1 MKKIEKYSERFTEKL
16 SQISS
21 QVQKPKSKK
30 YEGKLFVVGQH
41 HVMVEDVIAEG
52 GFAIVFRVST
62 QTGRRFGLKRMFVN
76 NEHDLSIYKREI
88 TILKQLN
95 GHKNI
100 VPYVDSSI
108 TKSSSGVWE
117 ILILMDFCRTAVIK
131 EMNDR
136 LPAGFTE
143 PEVLK
148 IFCDMCE
155 AVSRLHHCQTPL
167 IHRDLKVENILW
179 HDNGNYVLCDFGS
192 ATAKFTNPQEVG
204 VGPVEEE
211 IKKYTTLSYRAP
223 EMVDLYSNKTIT
235 TKADI
240 WALGCLLYKLC
251 FFSLPF
257 GESSIAIQDGH
268 FTIPDGSKYSK
279 ELHSLIRYMLEV
291 DPDIRPNIWQ
301 VSYVAFKLS
310 GKSCPIQNLR
320 NAPTPSKLPIPMTE
334 SEHKAKQKANRT
346 RRLPPKA
353 ADGTARATPQATPH
367 GTSITPRERPRGGGM
382 TNLSLPIET
391 SITPRKRPTPSATPT
406 AEIGITLQ
414 PPTPTTSA
422 QQAAASQAQAAQ
434 QSQAPQ
440 TSQASTKADD
450 AQQPAPPSAGATE
463 DPALVSLEPLVQVE
477 EPPLL
482 VDEPLVNLGDSLVQI
497 DEPLVQIDE
506 PLMEVNDLV
515 QLEPDLGLVDKPVAK
530 KEQPIVKHEDPLVA
544 SLEKELGL
552 VDKPAAKTEKPLA
565 KKKPDDQLA
574 CLEKNLALIDKH
586 VAKKEKPVAKKKRE
600 DPLAALDPLY
610 AKDKEEDKTDK
621 GKEKQKE
628 EARKDLFPDT
638 GAFKVPEAPG
648 AKAPA
653 PAPPAIDTTLVSIGS
668 PSSSP
673 QQKSS
678 HRRNVSDTSAISVGS
693 KDDPFKIFLEDSNTL
708 NPEAGVD
715 AEKLRSKSAGTTPTH
730 TPPSSPKLEL
740 SSWNPFL
747 ESGSGNTSS
756 TSEDKLLQE
765 FDMLGKRAKSETKDC
780 DESEMNCSQAASP
793 EGTSTADML
802 ILDPTTNPFL
812 MPDQPEAD
820 LSANGSTSSRGS
832 SSSPSSP
839 QEFQDPSSTN
849 PFLAPDLTAAGG
861 RSRHSSDSGEKKK
874 RQAPQPPVNQ
884 PAEDVFGATPFE
896 QVIHPATDEF
906 GCTPFAPEPGASRDP
921 FGARPFVL
929 SQDEAAGPEA
939 TGGDGY
945 QNLSKAAY
953 RRHRSSH
960 SEGSDAS
967 SASMDGRENVLG
979 VAPLLTGSEDGS
991 SGRQSLTSSDDEDMI
1006 EGARFGGEAS
1016 SYKMYGGEEHDE
1028 FSELIF
1034 RVPPTAQEVED
1045 SIMSGTLTPPTS
1057 PQSDKDEIDLV
1068 AEAQL
1073 VDIEGGRNLS
1083 VGSNSSDVFSK
1094 APFFPKES
1102 EKPRIQT
1109 IHQREQ
1115 LDIFGNAP
1123 FGDRKILTPP
1133 GSPPTAE
1140 AAAPVAGAVA
1150 SSDVFGAEPF
1160 SAVTAKYELTRK
1172 KGAGASPGK
1181 MRRQRRDSSGS
1192 GRNLHAVS
1200 TAGGIRKNSPKSRRS
1215 HLKVSPKTRRGSS
1228 GGRRS
1233 RDSSTGSSAKSSPGD
1248 RRKGSDSSLDMFGA
1262 KPFNPLDR
1270 RSRPLGNRLTAKVS
1284 PSDAPTK
1291 LAFEDDF
1298 SNIRGAAGPAGRED
1312 NFGFVPFDT
1321 VIANVQAGD
1330 TTAPGDLFGSAPFE
1344 TKEYGPDD
1352 LAVGPHVYENMAA
1365 YAAED
1370 GPPPVRVVTLGS
1382 GNQSAFSAPRKQR
1395 KLPTTPQCKPF
1406 DVSKRGPLP
1415 PRIQR
1420 FGTGMGS

>member
-108 TKSSSGVWE
+108 NKSSSGVWE

-143 PEVLK
+143 AEVLK

-211 IKKYTTLSYRAP
+211 IKKYTTLSYRSP

-301 VSYVAFKLS
+301 VSFVAFKLS

-346 RRLPPKA
+346 RRLPPKVT
-353 ADGTARATPQATPH
+353 DGTARATPQATSH

-382 TNLSLPIET
+382 ANLSLPIET

-406 AEIGITLQ
+406 AEIGISLQ

-422 QQAAASQAQAAQ
+422 QQAAASQAQQ
-434 QSQAPQ
+434 NQVPQ
-440 TSQASTKADD
+440 
-450 AQQPAPPSAGATE
+450 
-463 DPALVSLEPLVQVE
+463 
-477 EPPLL
+477 
-482 VDEPLVNLGDSLVQI
+482 
-497 DEPLVQIDE
+497 
-506 PLMEVNDLV
+506 
-515 QLEPDLGLVDKPVAK
+515 
-530 KEQPIVKHEDPLVA
+530 
-544 SLEKELGL
+544 
-552 VDKPAAKTEKPLA
+552 
-565 KKKPDDQLA
+565 
-574 CLEKNLALIDKH
+574 
-586 VAKKEKPVAKKKRE
+586 
-600 DPLAALDPLY
+600 
-610 AKDKEEDKTDK
+610 
-621 GKEKQKE
+621 
-628 EARKDLFPDT
+628 ARKDLFPDT
-638 GAFKVPEAPG
+638 DAFKVPEAPG
-648 AKAPA
+648 AKAAA

-668 PSSSP
+668 PASSP

-693 KDDPFKIFLEDSNTL
+693 KDDPFKIFMEDSNTL

-715 AEKLRSKSAGTTPTH
+715 AEKLRSKSAGSSPVNTPLTSPKFWVLPRARNPFCVIVRTSFPRSDKKRTTPNH

-765 FDMLGKRAKSETKDC
+765 FDMLGKRAKSETMVSDKDC
-780 DESEMNCSQAASP
+780 DESEMNCSLAASP
-793 EGTSTADML
+793 EGIPSDML

-812 MPDQPEAD
+812 MPDQPDAD
-820 LSANGSTSSRGS
+820 LSGNAS
-832 SSSPSSP
+832 SSSRASSSGRSSP
-839 QEFQDPSSTN
+839 RDFDLTSTN
-849 PFLAPDLTAAGG
+849 PFLTPDVTAAGG
-861 RSRHSSDSGEKKK
+861 RSRHSSDSGERKK

-884 PAEDVFGATPFE
+884 PAEDMFGATPFE
-896 QVIHPATDEF
+896 QVIHPGTDEF
-906 GCTPFAPEPGASRDP
+906 GCTPFAPEPGTPRDR
-921 FGARPFVL
+921 FGARPFLL
-929 SQDEAAGPEA
+929 SQDEAGAEA
-939 TGGDGY
+939 SGGERY

-960 SEGSDAS
+960 SEGSDVS
-967 SASMDGRENVLG
+967 SGSVDGRENVLG

-991 SGRQSLTSSDDEDMI
+991 SGRQSLTSSDEEDLI
-1006 EGARFGGEAS
+1006 EGAHFGGEAS
-1016 SYKMYGGEEHDE
+1016 GYREHEHDE

-1034 RVPPTAQEVED
+1034 RVPPTAQEVEE

-1094 APFFPKES
+1094 APFFSKES

-1115 LDIFGNAP
+1115 LDVFGNAP
-1123 FGDRKILTPP
+1123 FGERKILTPP

-1140 AAAPVAGAVA
+1140 AVPVAGAA

-1172 KGAGASPGK
+1172 KSAGASPGK

-1200 TAGGIRKNSPKSRRS
+1200 TAGGIRKNSPKSKRS

-1228 GGRRS
+1228 VGRRS
-1233 RDSSTGSSAKSSPGD
+1233 RDSSTGSSHKSSPGD

-1298 SNIRGAAGPAGRED
+1298 SNLRGATGPAGRED

-1321 VIANVQAGD
+1321 VIANVQAGEE
-1330 TTAPGDLFGSAPFE
+1330 TTVQGDLFGSASFE

-1365 YAAED
+1365 YAAEE
-1370 GPPPVRVVTLGS
+1370 GPPVRVVTLGS
-1382 GNQSAFSAPRKQR
+1382 GTQSAFSAPKKQR

>member
-108 TKSSSGVWE
+108 NKSSSGVWE

-143 PEVLK
+143 AEVLK

-211 IKKYTTLSYRAP
+211 IKKYTTLSYRSP

-291 DPDIRPNIWQ
+291 DPEIRPNIWQ
-301 VSYVAFKLS
+301 VSFVAFKLS

-346 RRLPPKA
+346 RRLPPKVT
-353 ADGTARATPQATPH
+353 DGTARATPQATSH

-406 AEIGITLQ
+406 AEIGISLQ

-422 QQAAASQAQAAQ
+422 QQGAASQAQQ
-434 QSQAPQ
+434 NQVPQ
-440 TSQASTKADD
+440 
-450 AQQPAPPSAGATE
+450 
-463 DPALVSLEPLVQVE
+463 
-477 EPPLL
+477 
-482 VDEPLVNLGDSLVQI
+482 
-497 DEPLVQIDE
+497 
-506 PLMEVNDLV
+506 
-515 QLEPDLGLVDKPVAK
+515 
-530 KEQPIVKHEDPLVA
+530 
-544 SLEKELGL
+544 
-552 VDKPAAKTEKPLA
+552 
-565 KKKPDDQLA
+565 
-574 CLEKNLALIDKH
+574 
-586 VAKKEKPVAKKKRE
+586 
-600 DPLAALDPLY
+600 
-610 AKDKEEDKTDK
+610 
-621 GKEKQKE
+621 
-628 EARKDLFPDT
+628 ARKDLFPDT
-638 GAFKVPEAPG
+638 DAFKVPEAPG
-648 AKAPA
+648 AKAAA

-668 PSSSP
+668 PASSP

-693 KDDPFKIFLEDSNTL
+693 KDDPFKIFMEDSNTL

-715 AEKLRSKSAGTTPTH
+715 AEKLRSKSAGTTPNH

-765 FDMLGKRAKSETKDC
+765 FDMLGKRAKSET
-780 DESEMNCSQAASP
+780 S
-793 EGTSTADML
+793 
-802 ILDPTTNPFL
+802 
-812 MPDQPEAD
+812 
-820 LSANGSTSSRGS
+820 
-832 SSSPSSP
+832 
-839 QEFQDPSSTN
+839 
-849 PFLAPDLTAAGG
+849 G
-861 RSRHSSDSGEKKK
+861 RSRHSSDSGERKK

-884 PAEDVFGATPFE
+884 PAEDMFGATPFE
-896 QVIHPATDEF
+896 QVIHPGTDEF
-906 GCTPFAPEPGASRDP
+906 GCTPFAPEPGTPRDR
-921 FGARPFVL
+921 FGARPFLL
-929 SQDEAAGPEA
+929 SQDEAGAEA
-939 TGGDGY
+939 SGGEGY

-960 SEGSDAS
+960 SEGSDVS
-967 SASMDGRENVLG
+967 SGSVDGRENVLG

-991 SGRQSLTSSDDEDMI
+991 SGRQSLTSSDEEDMI
-1006 EGARFGGEAS
+1006 EGAHFGGEAS
-1016 SYKMYGGEEHDE
+1016 AYRDHEHDE

-1034 RVPPTAQEVED
+1034 RVPPTAQEVEE

-1094 APFFPKES
+1094 APFFQKES

-1115 LDIFGNAP
+1115 LDVFGNAP
-1123 FGDRKILTPP
+1123 FGERKILTPP
-1133 GSPPTAE
+1133 GSPPTGE
-1140 AAAPVAGAVA
+1140 AVPVAGAA

-1172 KGAGASPGK
+1172 KSAGASPGK

-1200 TAGGIRKNSPKSRRS
+1200 TAGGIRKSSPKSKRS

-1233 RDSSTGSSAKSSPGD
+1233 RDSSTGSSHKSSPGD

-1298 SNIRGAAGPAGRED
+1298 SNLRGATGPAGRED

-1321 VIANVQAGD
+1321 VIANVQAGGE
-1330 TTAPGDLFGSAPFE
+1330 TTVQGDLFGSATFE

-1365 YAAED
+1365 YATEE
-1370 GPPPVRVVTLGS
+1370 GPPVRVVTLGS
-1382 GNQSAFSAPRKQR
+1382 GTQSAFSAPKKQR

>member
-108 TKSSSGVWE
+108 NKSSSGVWE

-143 PEVLK
+143 AEVLK

-211 IKKYTTLSYRAP
+211 IKKYTTLSYRSP

-291 DPDIRPNIWQ
+291 DPEIRPNIWQ
-301 VSYVAFKLS
+301 VSFVAFKLS

-346 RRLPPKA
+346 R
-353 ADGTARATPQATPH
+353 ATPQATSH

-406 AEIGITLQ
+406 AEIGISLQ

-422 QQAAASQAQAAQ
+422 QQGAASQAQQ
-434 QSQAPQ
+434 NQVPQ
-440 TSQASTKADD
+440 
-450 AQQPAPPSAGATE
+450 
-463 DPALVSLEPLVQVE
+463 
-477 EPPLL
+477 
-482 VDEPLVNLGDSLVQI
+482 
-497 DEPLVQIDE
+497 
-506 PLMEVNDLV
+506 
-515 QLEPDLGLVDKPVAK
+515 
-530 KEQPIVKHEDPLVA
+530 
-544 SLEKELGL
+544 
-552 VDKPAAKTEKPLA
+552 
-565 KKKPDDQLA
+565 
-574 CLEKNLALIDKH
+574 
-586 VAKKEKPVAKKKRE
+586 
-600 DPLAALDPLY
+600 
-610 AKDKEEDKTDK
+610 
-621 GKEKQKE
+621 
-628 EARKDLFPDT
+628 ARKDLFPDT
-638 GAFKVPEAPG
+638 DAFKVPEAPG
-648 AKAPA
+648 AKAAA

-668 PSSSP
+668 PASSP

-693 KDDPFKIFLEDSNTL
+693 KDDPFKIFMEDSNTL

-715 AEKLRSKSAGTTPTH
+715 AEKLRSKSAGSSPVNTPPTSPKFWVLPRARNPFCVVVRTSFPRSDKKRTTPNH

-765 FDMLGKRAKSETKDC
+765 FDMLGKRAKSETMVSDKDC
-780 DESEMNCSQAASP
+780 DESEMNCSLAASP
-793 EGTSTADML
+793 EGIPSDML

-812 MPDQPEAD
+812 MPDQPDAD
-820 LSANGSTSSRGS
+820 LSGNAS
-832 SSSPSSP
+832 SSSRASSSGRSSP
-839 QEFQDPSSTN
+839 RDFDLTSTN
-849 PFLAPDLTAAGG
+849 PFLTPDVTAAGG
-861 RSRHSSDSGEKKK
+861 RSRHSSDSGERKK

-884 PAEDVFGATPFE
+884 PAEDMFGATPFE
-896 QVIHPATDEF
+896 QVIHPGTDEF
-906 GCTPFAPEPGASRDP
+906 GCTPFAPEPGTPRDR
-921 FGARPFVL
+921 FGARPFLL
-929 SQDEAAGPEA
+929 SQDEAGAEA
-939 TGGDGY
+939 SGGEGY

-960 SEGSDAS
+960 SEGSDVS
-967 SASMDGRENVLG
+967 SGSVDGRENVLG

-991 SGRQSLTSSDDEDMI
+991 SGRQSLTSSDEEDMI
-1006 EGARFGGEAS
+1006 EGAHFGGEAS
-1016 SYKMYGGEEHDE
+1016 AYRDHEHDE

-1034 RVPPTAQEVED
+1034 RVPPTAQEVEE

-1094 APFFPKES
+1094 APFFQKES

-1115 LDIFGNAP
+1115 LDVFGNAP
-1123 FGDRKILTPP
+1123 FGERKILTPP
-1133 GSPPTAE
+1133 GSPPTGE
-1140 AAAPVAGAVA
+1140 AVPVAGAA

-1172 KGAGASPGK
+1172 KSAGASPGK

-1200 TAGGIRKNSPKSRRS
+1200 TAGGIRKSSPKSKRS

-1233 RDSSTGSSAKSSPGD
+1233 RDSSTGSSHKSSPGD

-1298 SNIRGAAGPAGRED
+1298 SNLRGATGPAGRED

-1321 VIANVQAGD
+1321 VIANVQAGGE
-1330 TTAPGDLFGSAPFE
+1330 TTVQGDLFGSATFE

-1365 YAAED
+1365 YATEE
-1370 GPPPVRVVTLGS
+1370 GPPVRVVTLGS
-1382 GNQSAFSAPRKQR
+1382 GTQSAFSAPKKQR

>member
-108 TKSSSGVWE
+108 NKSSSGVWE

-143 PEVLK
+143 AEVLK

-211 IKKYTTLSYRAP
+211 IKKYTTLSYRSP

-301 VSYVAFKLS
+301 VSFVAFKLS

-346 RRLPPKA
+346 R
-353 ADGTARATPQATPH
+353 ATPQATSH

-382 TNLSLPIET
+382 ANLSLPIET

-406 AEIGITLQ
+406 AEIGISLQ

-422 QQAAASQAQAAQ
+422 QQAAASQAQQ
-434 QSQAPQ
+434 NQVPQ
-440 TSQASTKADD
+440 PTSQAATADD
-450 AQQPAPPSAGATE
+450 TQPPAAATE
-463 DPALVSLEPLVQVE
+463 DSLVSLDPLVQVE

-482 VDEPLVNLGDSLVQI
+482 VDEPLVKLGDDLVQI
-497 DEPLVQIDE
+497 DETLVQIGE
-506 PLMEVNDLV
+506 PLVEVGDLV
-515 QLEPDLGLVDKPVAK
+515 QIEKDLGLVDKPVAK
-530 KEQPIVKHEDPLVA
+530 KEKPLVKHEDPLA
-544 SLEKELGL
+544 ALDKELGL
-552 VDKPAAKTEKPLA
+552 VDKPVAKKDNKPLA
-565 KKKPDDQLA
+565 KKKRD
-574 CLEKNLALIDKH
+574 
-586 VAKKEKPVAKKKRE
+586 
-600 DPLAALDPLY
+600 DPLAALDPLF
-610 AKDKEEDKTDK
+610 ADDKEEEDTKTDK
-621 GKEKQKE
+621 GKEKE

-638 GAFKVPEAPG
+638 DAFKVPEAPG
-648 AKAPA
+648 AKAAA

-668 PSSSP
+668 PASSP

-693 KDDPFKIFLEDSNTL
+693 KDDPFKIFMEDSNTL

-715 AEKLRSKSAGTTPTH
+715 AEKLRSKSAGTTPNH

-765 FDMLGKRAKSETKDC
+765 FDMLGKRAKSET
-780 DESEMNCSQAASP
+780 S
-793 EGTSTADML
+793 
-802 ILDPTTNPFL
+802 
-812 MPDQPEAD
+812 
-820 LSANGSTSSRGS
+820 
-832 SSSPSSP
+832 
-839 QEFQDPSSTN
+839 
-849 PFLAPDLTAAGG
+849 G
-861 RSRHSSDSGEKKK
+861 RSRHSSDSGERKK

-884 PAEDVFGATPFE
+884 PAEDMFGATPFE
-896 QVIHPATDEF
+896 QVIHPGTDEF
-906 GCTPFAPEPGASRDP
+906 GCTPFAPEPGTPRDR
-921 FGARPFVL
+921 FGARPFLL
-929 SQDEAAGPEA
+929 SQDEAGAEA
-939 TGGDGY
+939 SGGERY

-960 SEGSDAS
+960 SEGSDVS
-967 SASMDGRENVLG
+967 SGSVDGRENVLG

-991 SGRQSLTSSDDEDMI
+991 SGRQSLTSSDEEDLI
-1006 EGARFGGEAS
+1006 EGAHFGGEAS
-1016 SYKMYGGEEHDE
+1016 GYREHEHDE

-1034 RVPPTAQEVED
+1034 RVPPTAQEVEE

-1094 APFFPKES
+1094 APFFSKES

-1115 LDIFGNAP
+1115 LDVFGNAP
-1123 FGDRKILTPP
+1123 FGERKILTPP

-1140 AAAPVAGAVA
+1140 AVPVAGAA

-1172 KGAGASPGK
+1172 KSAGASPGK

-1200 TAGGIRKNSPKSRRS
+1200 TAGGIRKNSPKSKRS

-1228 GGRRS
+1228 VGRRS
-1233 RDSSTGSSAKSSPGD
+1233 RDSSTGSSHKSSPGD

-1298 SNIRGAAGPAGRED
+1298 SNLRGATGPAGRED

-1321 VIANVQAGD
+1321 VIANVQAGEE
-1330 TTAPGDLFGSAPFE
+1330 TTVQGDLFGSASFE

-1365 YAAED
+1365 YAAEE
-1370 GPPPVRVVTLGS
+1370 GPPVRVVTLGS
-1382 GNQSAFSAPRKQR
+1382 GTQSAFSAPKKQR

>member
-346 RRLPPKA
+346 RRLPPKT

-434 QSQAPQ
+434 QSQPPQ
-440 TSQASTKADD
+440 
-450 AQQPAPPSAGATE
+450 
-463 DPALVSLEPLVQVE
+463 
-477 EPPLL
+477 
-482 VDEPLVNLGDSLVQI
+482 
-497 DEPLVQIDE
+497 
-506 PLMEVNDLV
+506 
-515 QLEPDLGLVDKPVAK
+515 
-530 KEQPIVKHEDPLVA
+530 
-544 SLEKELGL
+544 
-552 VDKPAAKTEKPLA
+552 
-565 KKKPDDQLA
+565 
-574 CLEKNLALIDKH
+574 
-586 VAKKEKPVAKKKRE
+586 
-600 DPLAALDPLY
+600 
-610 AKDKEEDKTDK
+610 
-621 GKEKQKE
+621 
-628 EARKDLFPDT
+628 ARKDLFPDT

-715 AEKLRSKSAGTTPTH
+715 AEKLRSKSAGSSPVNTPPTSPKFWVLPRTRNPFCVVVRTSFPRSVKKRTTPTH

-780 DESEMNCSQAASP
+780 DDSEMNCSQAASP

-812 MPDQPEAD
+812 MPDQPD
-820 LSANGSTSSRGS
+820 
-832 SSSPSSP
+832 
-839 QEFQDPSSTN
+839 
-849 PFLAPDLTAAGG
+849 AGG

-929 SQDEAAGPEA
+929 SQDEAAGLEA
-939 TGGDGY
+939 TGGDGF

-1016 SYKMYGGEEHDE
+1016 GYKMYGDQEHDE

-1192 GRNLHAVS
+1192 GRNLHVVS

-1298 SNIRGAAGPAGRED
+1298 SNLRGAAGPAGRED

-1330 TTAPGDLFGSAPFE
+1330 TPAQGDLFGSAPFE

>member
-346 RRLPPKA
+346 R
-353 ADGTARATPQATPH
+353 ATPQATPH

-440 TSQASTKADD
+440 
-450 AQQPAPPSAGATE
+450 
-463 DPALVSLEPLVQVE
+463 
-477 EPPLL
+477 
-482 VDEPLVNLGDSLVQI
+482 
-497 DEPLVQIDE
+497 
-506 PLMEVNDLV
+506 
-515 QLEPDLGLVDKPVAK
+515 
-530 KEQPIVKHEDPLVA
+530 
-544 SLEKELGL
+544 
-552 VDKPAAKTEKPLA
+552 
-565 KKKPDDQLA
+565 
-574 CLEKNLALIDKH
+574 
-586 VAKKEKPVAKKKRE
+586 
-600 DPLAALDPLY
+600 
-610 AKDKEEDKTDK
+610 
-621 GKEKQKE
+621 
-628 EARKDLFPDT
+628 ARKDLFPDT

-765 FDMLGKRAKSETKDC
+765 FDMLGKRAKSET
-780 DESEMNCSQAASP
+780 N
-793 EGTSTADML
+793 
-802 ILDPTTNPFL
+802 
-812 MPDQPEAD
+812 

>member
-108 TKSSSGVWE
+108 NKSSSGVWE

-143 PEVLK
+143 AEVLK

-211 IKKYTTLSYRAP
+211 IKKYTTLSYRSP

-291 DPDIRPNIWQ
+291 DPEIRPNIWQ
-301 VSYVAFKLS
+301 VSFVAFKLS

-346 RRLPPKA
+346 RRLPPKVT
-353 ADGTARATPQATPH
+353 DGTARATPQATSH

-406 AEIGITLQ
+406 AEIGISLQ

-422 QQAAASQAQAAQ
+422 QQGAASQAQQ
-434 QSQAPQ
+434 NQVPQ
-440 TSQASTKADD
+440 
-450 AQQPAPPSAGATE
+450 
-463 DPALVSLEPLVQVE
+463 
-477 EPPLL
+477 
-482 VDEPLVNLGDSLVQI
+482 
-497 DEPLVQIDE
+497 
-506 PLMEVNDLV
+506 
-515 QLEPDLGLVDKPVAK
+515 
-530 KEQPIVKHEDPLVA
+530 
-544 SLEKELGL
+544 
-552 VDKPAAKTEKPLA
+552 
-565 KKKPDDQLA
+565 
-574 CLEKNLALIDKH
+574 
-586 VAKKEKPVAKKKRE
+586 
-600 DPLAALDPLY
+600 
-610 AKDKEEDKTDK
+610 
-621 GKEKQKE
+621 
-628 EARKDLFPDT
+628 ARKDLFPDT
-638 GAFKVPEAPG
+638 DAFKVPEAPG
-648 AKAPA
+648 AKAAA

-668 PSSSP
+668 PASSP

-693 KDDPFKIFLEDSNTL
+693 KDDPFKIFMEDSNTL

-715 AEKLRSKSAGTTPTH
+715 AEKLRSKSAGSSPVNTPPTSPKFWVLPRARNPFCVVVRTSFPRSDKKRTTPNH

-765 FDMLGKRAKSETKDC
+765 FDMLGKRAKSETMVSDKDC
-780 DESEMNCSQAASP
+780 DESEMNCSLAASP
-793 EGTSTADML
+793 EGIPSDML

-812 MPDQPEAD
+812 MPDQPDAD
-820 LSANGSTSSRGS
+820 LSGNAS
-832 SSSPSSP
+832 SSSRASSSGRSSP
-839 QEFQDPSSTN
+839 RDFDLTSTN
-849 PFLAPDLTAAGG
+849 PFLTPDVTAAGG
-861 RSRHSSDSGEKKK
+861 RSRHSSDSGERKK

-884 PAEDVFGATPFE
+884 PAEDMFGATPFE
-896 QVIHPATDEF
+896 QVIHPGTDEF
-906 GCTPFAPEPGASRDP
+906 GCTPFAPEPGTPRDR
-921 FGARPFVL
+921 FGARPFLL
-929 SQDEAAGPEA
+929 SQDEAGAEA
-939 TGGDGY
+939 SGGEGY

-960 SEGSDAS
+960 SEGSDVS
-967 SASMDGRENVLG
+967 SGSVDGRENVLG

-991 SGRQSLTSSDDEDMI
+991 SGRQSLTSSDEEDMI
-1006 EGARFGGEAS
+1006 EGAHFGGEAS
-1016 SYKMYGGEEHDE
+1016 AYRDHEHDE

-1034 RVPPTAQEVED
+1034 RVPPTAQEVEE

-1094 APFFPKES
+1094 APFFQKES

-1115 LDIFGNAP
+1115 LDVFGNAP
-1123 FGDRKILTPP
+1123 FGERKILTPP
-1133 GSPPTAE
+1133 GSPPTGE
-1140 AAAPVAGAVA
+1140 AVPVAGAA

-1172 KGAGASPGK
+1172 KSAGASPGK

-1200 TAGGIRKNSPKSRRS
+1200 TAGGIRKSSPKSKRS

-1233 RDSSTGSSAKSSPGD
+1233 RDSSTGSSHKSSPGD

-1298 SNIRGAAGPAGRED
+1298 SNLRGATGPAGRED

-1321 VIANVQAGD
+1321 VIANVQAGGE
-1330 TTAPGDLFGSAPFE
+1330 TTVQGDLFGSATFE

-1365 YAAED
+1365 YATEE
-1370 GPPPVRVVTLGS
+1370 GPPVRVVTLGS
-1382 GNQSAFSAPRKQR
+1382 GTQSAFSAPKKQR

>member
-108 TKSSSGVWE
+108 NKSSSGVWE

-143 PEVLK
+143 AEVLK

-211 IKKYTTLSYRAP
+211 IKKYTTLSYRSP

-301 VSYVAFKLS
+301 VSFVAFKLS

-346 RRLPPKA
+346 R
-353 ADGTARATPQATPH
+353 ATPQATSH

-382 TNLSLPIET
+382 ANLSLPIET

-406 AEIGITLQ
+406 AEIGISLQ

-422 QQAAASQAQAAQ
+422 QQAAASQAQQ
-434 QSQAPQ
+434 NQVPQ
-440 TSQASTKADD
+440 PTSQAATADD
-450 AQQPAPPSAGATE
+450 TQPPAAATE
-463 DPALVSLEPLVQVE
+463 DSLVSLDPLVQVE

-482 VDEPLVNLGDSLVQI
+482 VDEPLVKLGDDLVQI
-497 DEPLVQIDE
+497 DETLVQIGE
-506 PLMEVNDLV
+506 PLVEVGDLV
-515 QLEPDLGLVDKPVAK
+515 QIEKDLGLVDKPVAK
-530 KEQPIVKHEDPLVA
+530 KEKPLVKHEDPLA
-544 SLEKELGL
+544 ALDKELGL
-552 VDKPAAKTEKPLA
+552 VDKPVAKKDNKPLA
-565 KKKPDDQLA
+565 KKKRD
-574 CLEKNLALIDKH
+574 
-586 VAKKEKPVAKKKRE
+586 
-600 DPLAALDPLY
+600 DPLAALDPLF
-610 AKDKEEDKTDK
+610 ADDKEEEDTKTDK
-621 GKEKQKE
+621 GKEKE

-638 GAFKVPEAPG
+638 DAFKVPEAPG
-648 AKAPA
+648 AKAAA

-668 PSSSP
+668 PASSP

-693 KDDPFKIFLEDSNTL
+693 KDDPFKIFMEDSNTL

-715 AEKLRSKSAGTTPTH
+715 AEKLRSKSAGTTPNH

-765 FDMLGKRAKSETKDC
+765 FDMLGKRAKSET
-780 DESEMNCSQAASP
+780 N
-793 EGTSTADML
+793 
-802 ILDPTTNPFL
+802 
-812 MPDQPEAD
+812 
-820 LSANGSTSSRGS
+820 LSGNAS
-832 SSSPSSP
+832 SSSRASSSGRSSP
-839 QEFQDPSSTN
+839 RDFDLTSTN
-849 PFLAPDLTAAGG
+849 PFLTPDVTAAGG
-861 RSRHSSDSGEKKK
+861 RSRHSSDSGERKK

-884 PAEDVFGATPFE
+884 PAEDMFGATPFE
-896 QVIHPATDEF
+896 QVIHPGTDEF
-906 GCTPFAPEPGASRDP
+906 GCTPFAPEPGTPRDR
-921 FGARPFVL
+921 FGARPFLL
-929 SQDEAAGPEA
+929 SQDEAGAEA
-939 TGGDGY
+939 SGGERY

-960 SEGSDAS
+960 SEGSDVS
-967 SASMDGRENVLG
+967 SGSVDGRENVLG

-991 SGRQSLTSSDDEDMI
+991 SGRQSLTSSDEEDLI
-1006 EGARFGGEAS
+1006 EGAHFGGEAS
-1016 SYKMYGGEEHDE
+1016 GYREHEHDE

-1034 RVPPTAQEVED
+1034 RVPPTAQEVEE

-1094 APFFPKES
+1094 APFFSKES

-1115 LDIFGNAP
+1115 LDVFGNAP
-1123 FGDRKILTPP
+1123 FGERKILTPP

-1140 AAAPVAGAVA
+1140 AVPVAGAA

-1172 KGAGASPGK
+1172 KSAGASPGK

-1200 TAGGIRKNSPKSRRS
+1200 TAGGIRKNSPKSKRS

-1228 GGRRS
+1228 VGRRS
-1233 RDSSTGSSAKSSPGD
+1233 RDSSTGSSHKSSPGD

-1298 SNIRGAAGPAGRED
+1298 SNLRGATGPAGRED

-1321 VIANVQAGD
+1321 VIANVQAGEE
-1330 TTAPGDLFGSAPFE
+1330 TTVQGDLFGSASFE

-1365 YAAED
+1365 YAAEE
-1370 GPPPVRVVTLGS
+1370 GPPVRVVTLGS
-1382 GNQSAFSAPRKQR
+1382 GTQSAFSAPKKQR

>member
-143 PEVLK
+143 AEVLK

-291 DPDIRPNIWQ
+291 DPEIRPNIWQ
-301 VSYVAFKLS
+301 VSYVAFKLA

-353 ADGTARATPQATPH
+353 TDGAARATPQATPH

-434 QSQAPQ
+434 QSQVPQ
-440 TSQASTKADD
+440 TSQTSMAED
-450 AQQPAPPSAGATE
+450 AQPPPSAGAAE
-463 DPALVSLEPLVQVE
+463 DSLVSLEALVQVE
-477 EPPLL
+477 EPSLL
-482 VDEPLVNLGDSLVQI
+482 VDEPLVKLGDSLVQI

-506 PLMEVNDLV
+506 PLVEVGDLV
-515 QLEPDLGLVDKPVAK
+515 QLEKDLGLVDKPVVKKEKPTVKHEDPLASLSKDLGLVDKPVAK
-530 KEQPIVKHEDPLVA
+530 KE
-544 SLEKELGL
+544 
-552 VDKPAAKTEKPLA
+552 KPL
-565 KKKPDDQLA
+565 
-574 CLEKNLALIDKH
+574 
-586 VAKKEKPVAKKKRE
+586 AKKKRE
-600 DPLAALDPLY
+600 DPLASLDPLF

-621 GKEKQKE
+621 GKEKE

-638 GAFKVPEAPG
+638 DAFKVPEAPG
-648 AKAPA
+648 AKGPA
-653 PAPPAIDTTLVSIGS
+653 PVPPAIDTTLVSIGS
-668 PSSSP
+668 PTSSP

-693 KDDPFKIFLEDSNTL
+693 KDDPFKIFMEDSNTL
-708 NPEAGVD
+708 NPEAGAD
-715 AEKLRSKSAGTTPTH
+715 AEKLRSKSAGSSPVNTPPTSPKFWVLPRTRNPFCVVVRTSFPRSVKKRTTPNH

-780 DESEMNCSQAASP
+780 DDSEMNCSQAASP
-793 EGTSTADML
+793 EGIAADML

-812 MPDQPEAD
+812 MPDQPD
-820 LSANGSTSSRGS
+820 
-832 SSSPSSP
+832 
-839 QEFQDPSSTN
+839 
-849 PFLAPDLTAAGG
+849 AGG

-884 PAEDVFGATPFE
+884 PAEDMFGATPFE

-906 GCTPFAPEPGASRDP
+906 GCTPFAPDQGASRDP

-929 SQDEAAGPEA
+929 SQDEAETEAAGAE
-939 TGGDGY
+939 GY

-967 SASMDGRENVLG
+967 SGSVDGRENVLG

-991 SGRQSLTSSDDEDMI
+991 SGRQSLTSSDEEDMI
-1006 EGARFGGEAS
+1006 EGAHFGGEAG
-1016 SYKMYGGEEHDE
+1016 SYRDHEHDE

-1034 RVPPTAQEVED
+1034 RVPPTAQEVEE

-1094 APFFPKES
+1094 APFFLMNEN

-1115 LDIFGNAP
+1115 LDVFGNAP
-1123 FGDRKILTPP
+1123 FGERKILTPP
-1133 GSPPTAE
+1133 GSPPTGQ
-1140 AAAPVAGAVA
+1140 AAPVAVAA

-1172 KGAGASPGK
+1172 KSAGASPGK

-1192 GRNLHAVS
+1192 GRNLHTVS
-1200 TAGGIRKNSPKSRRS
+1200 TAGGIRKNSPKSKRS

-1284 PSDAPTK
+1284 PSDAPSK

-1298 SNIRGAAGPAGRED
+1298 SNLRGAAGPARRED

-1321 VIANVQAGD
+1321 VIANVQAGGDD
-1330 TTAPGDLFGSAPFE
+1330 TERGDLFGSAPFE

-1365 YAAED
+1365 YVAED
-1370 GPPPVRVVTLGS
+1370 GPPVRVVTLGS
-1382 GNQSAFSAPRKQR
+1382 GTQSAFSAPKKQR

>member
-346 RRLPPKA
+346 R
-353 ADGTARATPQATPH
+353 ATPQATPH

-440 TSQASTKADD
+440 
-450 AQQPAPPSAGATE
+450 
-463 DPALVSLEPLVQVE
+463 
-477 EPPLL
+477 
-482 VDEPLVNLGDSLVQI
+482 
-497 DEPLVQIDE
+497 
-506 PLMEVNDLV
+506 
-515 QLEPDLGLVDKPVAK
+515 
-530 KEQPIVKHEDPLVA
+530 
-544 SLEKELGL
+544 
-552 VDKPAAKTEKPLA
+552 
-565 KKKPDDQLA
+565 
-574 CLEKNLALIDKH
+574 
-586 VAKKEKPVAKKKRE
+586 
-600 DPLAALDPLY
+600 
-610 AKDKEEDKTDK
+610 
-621 GKEKQKE
+621 
-628 EARKDLFPDT
+628 ARKDLFPDT

-715 AEKLRSKSAGTTPTH
+715 AEKLRSKSAGSSPVNTPPTSPKFWVLPRTRNPFCVVVRTSFPRSVKKRTTPTH

>member
-108 TKSSSGVWE
+108 NKSSSGVWE

-143 PEVLK
+143 AEVLK

-211 IKKYTTLSYRAP
+211 IKKYTTLSYRSP

-291 DPDIRPNIWQ
+291 DPEIRPNIWQ
-301 VSYVAFKLS
+301 VSFVAFKLS

-346 RRLPPKA
+346 RRLPPKVT
-353 ADGTARATPQATPH
+353 DGTARATPQATSH

-406 AEIGITLQ
+406 AEIGISLQ

-422 QQAAASQAQAAQ
+422 QQGAASQAQQ
-434 QSQAPQ
+434 NQVPQ
-440 TSQASTKADD
+440 PTSQAATADD
-450 AQQPAPPSAGATE
+450 TQPPPAAAATE
-463 DPALVSLEPLVQVE
+463 DSLVSLDPLVQVE

-482 VDEPLVNLGDSLVQI
+482 VDEPLVKLGDDLVQI
-497 DEPLVQIDE
+497 DETLVQIGE
-506 PLMEVNDLV
+506 PLVEVGDLV
-515 QLEPDLGLVDKPVAK
+515 QIEKDLGLVDKPVAK
-530 KEQPIVKHEDPLVA
+530 KEKPSVKHEDPLA
-544 SLEKELGL
+544 ALDKELGL
-552 VDKPAAKTEKPLA
+552 VDKPVAKKDNKPLA
-565 KKKPDDQLA
+565 KKKRD
-574 CLEKNLALIDKH
+574 
-586 VAKKEKPVAKKKRE
+586 
-600 DPLAALDPLY
+600 DPLAALDPLF
-610 AKDKEEDKTDK
+610 ADDKEEEDTKTDK
-621 GKEKQKE
+621 GKEKE

-638 GAFKVPEAPG
+638 DAFKVPEAPG
-648 AKAPA
+648 AKAAA

-668 PSSSP
+668 PASSP

-693 KDDPFKIFLEDSNTL
+693 KDDPFKIFMEDSNTL

-715 AEKLRSKSAGTTPTH
+715 AEKLRSKSAGTTPNH

-765 FDMLGKRAKSETKDC
+765 FDMLGKRAKSET
-780 DESEMNCSQAASP
+780 S
-793 EGTSTADML
+793 
-802 ILDPTTNPFL
+802 
-812 MPDQPEAD
+812 
-820 LSANGSTSSRGS
+820 
-832 SSSPSSP
+832 
-839 QEFQDPSSTN
+839 
-849 PFLAPDLTAAGG
+849 G
-861 RSRHSSDSGEKKK
+861 RSRHSSDSGERKK

-884 PAEDVFGATPFE
+884 PAEDMFGATPFE
-896 QVIHPATDEF
+896 QVIHPGTDEF
-906 GCTPFAPEPGASRDP
+906 GCTPFAPEPGTPRDR
-921 FGARPFVL
+921 FGARPFLL
-929 SQDEAAGPEA
+929 SQDEAGAEA
-939 TGGDGY
+939 SGGEGY

-960 SEGSDAS
+960 SEGSDVS
-967 SASMDGRENVLG
+967 SGSVDGRENVLG

-991 SGRQSLTSSDDEDMI
+991 SGRQSLTSSDEEDMI
-1006 EGARFGGEAS
+1006 EGAHFGGEAS
-1016 SYKMYGGEEHDE
+1016 AYRDHEHDE

-1034 RVPPTAQEVED
+1034 RVPPTAQEVEE

-1094 APFFPKES
+1094 APFFQKES

-1115 LDIFGNAP
+1115 LDVFGNAP
-1123 FGDRKILTPP
+1123 FGERKILTPP
-1133 GSPPTAE
+1133 GSPPTGE
-1140 AAAPVAGAVA
+1140 AVPVAGAA

-1172 KGAGASPGK
+1172 KSAGASPGK

-1200 TAGGIRKNSPKSRRS
+1200 TAGGIRKSSPKSKRS

-1233 RDSSTGSSAKSSPGD
+1233 RDSSTGSSHKSSPGD

-1298 SNIRGAAGPAGRED
+1298 SNLRGATGPAGRED

-1321 VIANVQAGD
+1321 VIANVQAGGE
-1330 TTAPGDLFGSAPFE
+1330 TTVQGDLFGSATFE

-1365 YAAED
+1365 YATEE
-1370 GPPPVRVVTLGS
+1370 GPPVRVVTLGS
-1382 GNQSAFSAPRKQR
+1382 GTQSAFSAPKKQR

>member
-440 TSQASTKADD
+440 
-450 AQQPAPPSAGATE
+450 
-463 DPALVSLEPLVQVE
+463 
-477 EPPLL
+477 
-482 VDEPLVNLGDSLVQI
+482 
-497 DEPLVQIDE
+497 
-506 PLMEVNDLV
+506 
-515 QLEPDLGLVDKPVAK
+515 
-530 KEQPIVKHEDPLVA
+530 
-544 SLEKELGL
+544 
-552 VDKPAAKTEKPLA
+552 
-565 KKKPDDQLA
+565 
-574 CLEKNLALIDKH
+574 
-586 VAKKEKPVAKKKRE
+586 
-600 DPLAALDPLY
+600 
-610 AKDKEEDKTDK
+610 
-621 GKEKQKE
+621 
-628 EARKDLFPDT
+628 ARKDLFPDT

-715 AEKLRSKSAGTTPTH
+715 AEKLRSKSAGSSPVNTPPTSPKFWVLPRTRNPFCVVVRTSFPRSVKKRTTPTH

>member
-143 PEVLK
+143 AEVLK

-291 DPDIRPNIWQ
+291 DPEIRPNIWQ
-301 VSYVAFKLS
+301 VSYVAFKLA

-353 ADGTARATPQATPH
+353 TDGAARATPQATPH

-434 QSQAPQ
+434 QSQVPQ
-440 TSQASTKADD
+440 
-450 AQQPAPPSAGATE
+450 
-463 DPALVSLEPLVQVE
+463 
-477 EPPLL
+477 
-482 VDEPLVNLGDSLVQI
+482 
-497 DEPLVQIDE
+497 
-506 PLMEVNDLV
+506 
-515 QLEPDLGLVDKPVAK
+515 
-530 KEQPIVKHEDPLVA
+530 
-544 SLEKELGL
+544 
-552 VDKPAAKTEKPLA
+552 
-565 KKKPDDQLA
+565 
-574 CLEKNLALIDKH
+574 
-586 VAKKEKPVAKKKRE
+586 
-600 DPLAALDPLY
+600 
-610 AKDKEEDKTDK
+610 
-621 GKEKQKE
+621 
-628 EARKDLFPDT
+628 ARKDLFPDT
-638 GAFKVPEAPG
+638 DAFKVPEAPG
-648 AKAPA
+648 AKGPA
-653 PAPPAIDTTLVSIGS
+653 PVPPAIDTTLVSIGS
-668 PSSSP
+668 PTSSP

-693 KDDPFKIFLEDSNTL
+693 KDDPFKIFMEDSNTL
-708 NPEAGVD
+708 NPEAGAD
-715 AEKLRSKSAGTTPTH
+715 AEKLRSKSAGSSPVNTPPTSPKFWVLPRTRNPFCVVVRTSFPRSVKKRTTPNH

-780 DESEMNCSQAASP
+780 DDSEMNCSQAASP
-793 EGTSTADML
+793 EGIAADML

-812 MPDQPEAD
+812 MPDQPDAD
-820 LSANGSTSSRGS
+820 LSANGSSSSRAS

-839 QEFQDPSSTN
+839 QDLDLTSTN
-849 PFLAPDLTAAGG
+849 PFLTPDVTAAGG

-884 PAEDVFGATPFE
+884 PAEDMFGATPFE

-906 GCTPFAPEPGASRDP
+906 GCTPFAPDQGASRDP

-929 SQDEAAGPEA
+929 SQDEAETEAAGAE
-939 TGGDGY
+939 GY

-967 SASMDGRENVLG
+967 SGSVDGRENVLG

-991 SGRQSLTSSDDEDMI
+991 SGRQSLTSSDEEDMI
-1006 EGARFGGEAS
+1006 EGAHFGGEAG
-1016 SYKMYGGEEHDE
+1016 SYRDHEHDE

-1034 RVPPTAQEVED
+1034 RVPPTAQEVEE

-1094 APFFPKES
+1094 APFFLMNEN

-1115 LDIFGNAP
+1115 LDVFGNAP
-1123 FGDRKILTPP
+1123 FGERKILTPP
-1133 GSPPTAE
+1133 GSPPTGQ
-1140 AAAPVAGAVA
+1140 AAPVAVAA

-1172 KGAGASPGK
+1172 KSAGASPGK

-1192 GRNLHAVS
+1192 GRNLHTVS
-1200 TAGGIRKNSPKSRRS
+1200 TAGGIRKNSPKSKRS

-1284 PSDAPTK
+1284 PSDAPSK

-1298 SNIRGAAGPAGRED
+1298 SNLRGAAGPARRED

-1321 VIANVQAGD
+1321 VIANVQAGGDD
-1330 TTAPGDLFGSAPFE
+1330 TERGDLFGSAPFE

-1365 YAAED
+1365 YVAED
-1370 GPPPVRVVTLGS
+1370 GPPVRVVTLGS
-1382 GNQSAFSAPRKQR
+1382 GTQSAFSAPKKQR

>member
-108 TKSSSGVWE
+108 NKSSSGVWE

-143 PEVLK
+143 AEVLK

-211 IKKYTTLSYRAP
+211 IKKYTTLSYRSP

-291 DPDIRPNIWQ
+291 DPEIRPNIWQ
-301 VSYVAFKLS
+301 VSFVAFKLS

-346 RRLPPKA
+346 RRLPPKVT
-353 ADGTARATPQATPH
+353 DGTARATPQATSH

-406 AEIGITLQ
+406 AEIGISLQ

-422 QQAAASQAQAAQ
+422 QQGAASQAQQ
-434 QSQAPQ
+434 NQVPQ
-440 TSQASTKADD
+440 PTSQAATADD
-450 AQQPAPPSAGATE
+450 TQPPPAAAATE
-463 DPALVSLEPLVQVE
+463 DSLVSLDPLVQVE

-482 VDEPLVNLGDSLVQI
+482 VDEPLVKLGDDLVQI
-497 DEPLVQIDE
+497 DETLVQIGE
-506 PLMEVNDLV
+506 PLVEVGDLV
-515 QLEPDLGLVDKPVAK
+515 QIEKDLGLVDKPVAK
-530 KEQPIVKHEDPLVA
+530 KEKPSVKHEDPLA
-544 SLEKELGL
+544 ALDKELGL
-552 VDKPAAKTEKPLA
+552 VDKPVAKKDNKPLA
-565 KKKPDDQLA
+565 KKKRD
-574 CLEKNLALIDKH
+574 
-586 VAKKEKPVAKKKRE
+586 
-600 DPLAALDPLY
+600 DPLAALDPLF
-610 AKDKEEDKTDK
+610 ADDKEEEDTKTDK
-621 GKEKQKE
+621 GKEKE

-638 GAFKVPEAPG
+638 DAFKVPEAPG
-648 AKAPA
+648 AKAAA

-668 PSSSP
+668 PASSP

-693 KDDPFKIFLEDSNTL
+693 KDDPFKIFMEDSNTL

-715 AEKLRSKSAGTTPTH
+715 AEKLRSKSAGTTPNH

-765 FDMLGKRAKSETKDC
+765 FDMLGKRAKSETMVSDKDC
-780 DESEMNCSQAASP
+780 DESEMNCSLAASP
-793 EGTSTADML
+793 EGIPSDML

-812 MPDQPEAD
+812 MPDQPDAD
-820 LSANGSTSSRGS
+820 LSGNAS
-832 SSSPSSP
+832 SSSRASSSGRSSP
-839 QEFQDPSSTN
+839 RDFDLTSTN
-849 PFLAPDLTAAGG
+849 PFLTPDVTAAGG
-861 RSRHSSDSGEKKK
+861 RSRHSSDSGERKK

-884 PAEDVFGATPFE
+884 PAEDMFGATPFE
-896 QVIHPATDEF
+896 QVIHPGTDEF
-906 GCTPFAPEPGASRDP
+906 GCTPFAPEPGTPRDR
-921 FGARPFVL
+921 FGARPFLL
-929 SQDEAAGPEA
+929 SQDEAGAEA
-939 TGGDGY
+939 SGGEGY

-960 SEGSDAS
+960 SEGSDVS
-967 SASMDGRENVLG
+967 SGSVDGRENVLG

-991 SGRQSLTSSDDEDMI
+991 SGRQSLTSSDEEDMI
-1006 EGARFGGEAS
+1006 EGAHFGGEAS
-1016 SYKMYGGEEHDE
+1016 AYRDHEHDE

-1034 RVPPTAQEVED
+1034 RVPPTAQEVEE

-1094 APFFPKES
+1094 APFFQKES

-1115 LDIFGNAP
+1115 LDVFGNAP
-1123 FGDRKILTPP
+1123 FGERKILTPP
-1133 GSPPTAE
+1133 GSPPTGE
-1140 AAAPVAGAVA
+1140 AVPVAGAA

-1172 KGAGASPGK
+1172 KSAGASPGK

-1200 TAGGIRKNSPKSRRS
+1200 TAGGIRKSSPKSKRS

-1233 RDSSTGSSAKSSPGD
+1233 RDSSTGSSHKSSPGD

-1298 SNIRGAAGPAGRED
+1298 SNLRGATGPAGRED

-1321 VIANVQAGD
+1321 VIANVQAGGE
-1330 TTAPGDLFGSAPFE
+1330 TTVQGDLFGSATFE

-1365 YAAED
+1365 YATEE
-1370 GPPPVRVVTLGS
+1370 GPPVRVVTLGS
-1382 GNQSAFSAPRKQR
+1382 GTQSAFSAPKKQR

>member
-143 PEVLK
+143 AEVLK

-291 DPDIRPNIWQ
+291 DPEIRPNIWQ
-301 VSYVAFKLS
+301 VSYVAFKLA

-346 RRLPPKA
+346 
-353 ADGTARATPQATPH
+353 RATPQATPH

-434 QSQAPQ
+434 QSQVPQ
-440 TSQASTKADD
+440 TSQTSMAED
-450 AQQPAPPSAGATE
+450 AQPPPSAGAAE
-463 DPALVSLEPLVQVE
+463 DSLVSLEALVQVE
-477 EPPLL
+477 EPSLL
-482 VDEPLVNLGDSLVQI
+482 VDEPLVKLGDSLVQI

-506 PLMEVNDLV
+506 PLVEVGDLV
-515 QLEPDLGLVDKPVAK
+515 QLEKDLGLVDKPVVKKEKPTVKHEDPLASLSKDLGLVDKPVAK
-530 KEQPIVKHEDPLVA
+530 KE
-544 SLEKELGL
+544 
-552 VDKPAAKTEKPLA
+552 KPL
-565 KKKPDDQLA
+565 
-574 CLEKNLALIDKH
+574 
-586 VAKKEKPVAKKKRE
+586 AKKKRE
-600 DPLAALDPLY
+600 DPLASLDPLF

-621 GKEKQKE
+621 GKEKE

-638 GAFKVPEAPG
+638 DAFKVPEAPG
-648 AKAPA
+648 AKGPA
-653 PAPPAIDTTLVSIGS
+653 PVPPAIDTTLVSIGS
-668 PSSSP
+668 PTSSP

-693 KDDPFKIFLEDSNTL
+693 KDDPFKIFMEDSNTL
-708 NPEAGVD
+708 NPEAGAD
-715 AEKLRSKSAGTTPTH
+715 AEKLRSKSAGSSPVNTPPTSPKFWVLPRTRNPFCVVVRTSFPRSVKKRTTPNH

-780 DESEMNCSQAASP
+780 DDSEMNCSQAASP
-793 EGTSTADML
+793 EGIAADML

-812 MPDQPEAD
+812 MPDQPDAD
-820 LSANGSTSSRGS
+820 LSANGSSSSRAS

-839 QEFQDPSSTN
+839 QDLDLTSTN
-849 PFLAPDLTAAGG
+849 PFLTPDVTAAGG

-884 PAEDVFGATPFE
+884 PAEDMFGATPFE

-906 GCTPFAPEPGASRDP
+906 GCTPFAPDQGASRDP

-929 SQDEAAGPEA
+929 SQDEAETEAAGAE
-939 TGGDGY
+939 GY

-967 SASMDGRENVLG
+967 SGSVDGRENVLG

-991 SGRQSLTSSDDEDMI
+991 SGRQSLTSSDEEDMI
-1006 EGARFGGEAS
+1006 EGAHFGGEAG
-1016 SYKMYGGEEHDE
+1016 SYRDHEHDE

-1034 RVPPTAQEVED
+1034 RVPPTAQEVEE

-1094 APFFPKES
+1094 APFFLMNEN

-1115 LDIFGNAP
+1115 LDVFGNAP
-1123 FGDRKILTPP
+1123 FGERKILTPP
-1133 GSPPTAE
+1133 GSPPTGQ
-1140 AAAPVAGAVA
+1140 AAPVAVAA

-1172 KGAGASPGK
+1172 KSAGASPGK

-1192 GRNLHAVS
+1192 GRNLHTVS
-1200 TAGGIRKNSPKSRRS
+1200 TAGGIRKNSPKSKRS

-1284 PSDAPTK
+1284 PSDAPSK

-1298 SNIRGAAGPAGRED
+1298 SNLRGAAGPARRED

-1321 VIANVQAGD
+1321 VIANVQAGGDD
-1330 TTAPGDLFGSAPFE
+1330 TERGDLFGSAPFE

-1365 YAAED
+1365 YVAED
-1370 GPPPVRVVTLGS
+1370 GPPVRVVTLGS
-1382 GNQSAFSAPRKQR
+1382 GTQSAFSAPKKQR